1 MATLEDFRLAA
12 SQAARIAL
20 FGPVS
25 TVKPYTTQHG
35 LLRSQTA
42 RTDLLLPG
50 AKRYQIRVSPQE
62 QDGTDSNAVYSVADV
77 EIEVHHCLLLREVAD
92 AENLYRTDEM
102 LWNQGR
108 LLSEATW
115 RALASVDE
123 VLEGPLMS
131 SDPERDGDVISYTVS
146 LSVKIPN

>member
-1 MATLEDFRLAA
+1 M
-12 SQAARIAL
+12 
-20 FGPVS
+20 
-25 TVKPYTTQHG
+25 
-35 LLRSQTA
+35 
-42 RTDLLLPG
+42 
-50 AKRYQIRVSPQE
+50 
-62 QDGTDSNAVYSVADV
+62 
-77 EIEVHHCLLLREVAD
+77 REVAD